1 MAEPRRSRSSFG
13 PVVLA
18 GLLTAGL
25 AALAA
30 TRPWYDV
37 GRGSTLPGMGAD
49 LEQTYPAASAV
60 SLVLLAA
67 WGVLL
72 VTRGRV
78 RRVFAAV
85 AVLGG
90 VGLVAT
96 AVAAATDRPEGDPA
110 LTAWFWVGAVTGVL
124 AVVPAVLAVRLVP
137 GWPEMGSRYD
147 APAAEAPPRTTG
159 EPMEERELW
168 RSLDEG
174 RDPTDDVAGPER
186 DR

>member
-1 MAEPRRSRSSFG
+1 MAESARSRSFG
-13 PVVLA
+13 PVVLG
-18 GLLTAGL
+18 GLVTSGL

-30 TRPWYDV
+30 TRPWYDT
-37 GRGSTLPGMGAD
+37 GRVATLPGMGAD

-78 RRVFAAV
+78 RRLFAAL

-90 VGLVAT
+90 LGLVAT
-96 AVAAATDRPEGDPA
+96 AVAAAADRPDGDPA
-110 LTAWFWVGAVTGVL
+110 LTGWFWVGVLAALL

-137 GWPEMGSRYD
+137 TWPEMGSRYD
-147 APAAEAPPRTTG
+147 APAADTPPRVAG

-174 RDPTDDVAGPER
+174 HDPTDDTTGPER